1 MPLTQQQVAEIAR
14 DQEATNRAAIGRRLA
29 TPAEMDRIHSRLA
42 REVRRLGGEIE
53 AFLVCPHAPDDEC
66 DCRKPAPGLLFQA
79 RDRYGVDLDSAVI
92 IGDWEADPEAARSAG
107 YTSILIRNDRNG
119 HEPISGADHMVKDI
133 SAAVD
138 LILAGNGSLRNR
150 G

>member
-1 MPLTQQQVAEIAR
+1 
-14 DQEATNRAAIGRRLA
+14 
-29 TPAEMDRIHSRLA
+29 
-42 REVRRLGGEIE
+42 
-53 AFLVCPHAPDDEC
+53 VCPHAPDDEC